1 MRPFT
6 MVTSATI
13 VAMLAIGTACAKGEA
28 IGPDTATA
36 SVRSVEVTP
45 GSATLGVGESVQL
58 YATVMLTDDRPGAVG
73 SWTTFNAAVAT
84 VNGAGMVRA
93 EGEGTA
99 WIVARSGNVSDTA
112 LVTVAA
118 GPPPPPPPPPAT
130 AGSVV
135 IDPRGASIP
144 TGQTVQFTAVVRDAG
159 GAVMNGRTAEWRVG
173 NSGVASISSTGL
185 ATASAAGN
193 SYVIASADARAD
205 TVLLTVTAS
214 PPPPPPPAAVATV
227 TVTPASVTLAIGA
240 TRQLSATMRDASG
253 NVLSGRAVTWSSS
266 STASATVST
275 TGMVT
280 AVAAGSATIT
290 ATSEGRSGTATITVS
305 APPPPPPPPPPAAVA
320 TVSVT
325 PASASIAVGA
335 TRQLTATLRDASGNV
350 LTGRAVTWSSGATAV
365 ATVNGSGLV
374 SGASAGSATIT
385 ATSEGR
391 TGTAS
396 ITVTAPPPPSTR
408 VDTIFYEG
416 FESGSMAIW
425 DDGYSASQHRILTD
439 AAGASVGS
447 RYLQVTNL
455 QGADGLWLT
464 KFFMPGYD
472 SVYVRYYVKLAANW
486 QSGTKLLA
494 VYGNRTD
501 NQWSG
506 FGQAGV
512 CSNGTNFF
520 NSMVVTEPSGG
531 DPPPMRFYT
540 YHADLASTGSC
551 YGEYGT
557 GRASYTPN
565 PFTLTRGVWH
575 KIEFWVKA
583 NTVGQSNGSQRY
595 WVDGVLRADWSG
607 IRFRTSNILRLNAVQ
622 LTFNQAFGSPQ
633 TQLIYVD
640 DLLVTTAIPANR

>member
-13 VAMLAIGTACAKGEA
+13 VAVLVAGVACTESES
-28 IGPDTATA
+28 IGPDTTA
-36 SVRSVEVTP
+36 VSVRSVEVSP
-45 GSATLGVGESVQL
+45 GSATLNVGEFVQL
-58 YATVMLTDDRPGAVG
+58 SATVRLSDDRTGAVG
-73 SWTTFNAAVAT
+73 SWSSLNAAVAT
-84 VNGAGMVRA
+84 VNGTGMVHA
-93 EGEGTA
+93 EGPGSA
-99 WIVARSGNVSDTA
+99 YVVARSGELSDTA

-118 GPPPPPPPPPAT
+118 DPPPPPPAT
-130 AGSVV
+130 VGSVA
-135 IDPRGASIP
+135 IDPEGASLQP
-144 TGQTVQFTAVVRDAG
+144 GQTAQFTAVVRDVS
-159 GAVMNGRTAEWRVG
+159 GAVMNGRSAQWRVG
-173 NSGVASISSTGL
+173 NPGVASISTSGL
-185 ATASAAGN
+185 ATAIAAGT

-205 TVLLTVTAS
+205 TVLLTVTSAP

-227 TVTPASVTLAIGA
+227 TVAPSSATLAI
-240 TRQLSATMRDASG
+240 
-253 NVLSGRAVTWSSS
+253 
-266 STASATVST
+266 
-275 TGMVT
+275 
-280 AVAAGSATIT
+280 
-290 ATSEGRSGTATITVS
+290 
-305 APPPPPPPPPPAAVA
+305 
-320 TVSVT
+320 
-325 PASASIAVGA
+325 GA
-335 TRQLTATLRDASGNV
+335 TRQLTATLRDANGNV
-350 LTGRAVTWSSGATAV
+350 LTGRTVTWTTSGSGTASVSTTGLVTAV
-365 ATVNGSGLV
+365 A
-374 SGASAGSATIT
+374 AGDATIT

-391 TGTAS
+391 TGTSA
-396 ITVTAPPPPSTR
+396 ITVTAPPPPPAAVATVTVAPASASITVGATQQLTVTLRDANNNVLTGRTVTWSSGAPGVATVNGSGLVSGVAGGSAQITATSEGRSGTSQITVTVPPPSTR
-408 VDTIFYEG
+408 VDTIFHEG
-416 FESGSMAIW
+416 FESGSMSIW
-425 DDGYSASQHRILTD
+425 DDGYTPSQHRILTD
-439 AAGASVGS
+439 AAGAAAGS
-447 RYLQVTNL
+447 RYLEVTNL

-472 SVYVRYYVKLAANW
+472 SVYVRYYVKLASNW

-531 DPPPMRFYT
+531 NPPPMRFYT

-557 GRASYTPN
+557 GRASYTPD
-565 PFTLTRGVWH
+565 PFILTRGVWH

-583 NTVGQSNGSQRY
+583 NTVGQTNGSQRY
-595 WVDGVLRADWSG
+595 WVDGVLRGDWSG

-633 TQLIYVD
+633 TQLLYVD